1 MRPACYSGGGRWQ
14 IHSRDYPNEGYYGG
28 AQKVED
34 YYGIGSQS
42 QRERREERERIDRL
56 ARFEQPG
63 GVHTLVTLP

>member
-1 MRPACYSGGGRWQ
+1 M
-14 IHSRDYPNEGYYGG
+14 
-28 AQKVED
+28 ED

-63 GVHTLVTLP
+63 GVHEQERERAALYERERVRLADPQPLSPNP